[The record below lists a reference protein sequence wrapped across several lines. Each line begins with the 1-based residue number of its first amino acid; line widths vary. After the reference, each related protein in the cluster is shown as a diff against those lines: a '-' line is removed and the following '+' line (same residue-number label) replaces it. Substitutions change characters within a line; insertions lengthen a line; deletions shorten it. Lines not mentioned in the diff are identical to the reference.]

1 MSRRKTKT
9 ERELNTDIHDT
20 FRVFCNRQ
28 RCVVCKYKELSESED
43 NNACMKQYVTDIID
57 NNL

>member
-20 FRVFCNRQ
+20 FRIFCN
-28 RCVVCKYKELSESED
+28 
-43 NNACMKQYVTDIID
+43 KQWMISLADMID
-57 NNL
+57 ALLV